1 MIPFYIKASV
11 DKGYALLNKRLNL
24 RHSRWD
30 ELDRQSDVII
40 DTMGIDDPEFDNKM
54 QEVIRIENKMDVIQS
69 EIKTL
74 TQQLLEY

>member
-11 DKGYALLNKRLNL
+11 DKSYALLNKRLNL
-24 RHSRWD
+24 RHRRWD

-40 DTMGIDDPEFDNKM
+40 DTIDMNDPEFDNKM
-54 QEVIRIENKMDVIQS
+54 QEVTRIENEMDVILS

-74 TQQLLEY
+74 TQQL